1 MDAALRLRIFSV
13 LSFAIFVSMLGLG
26 IIVPVLP
33 LYAKTLG
40 ANGVWVGAIFAG
52 FAISRSVFMPFV
64 GRLSDKTGRKT
75 FISTGLFLYGLSCL
89 GFIFANDYMTLFCVR
104 ILQGF
109 CSAMIVPIAQAY
121 VGEISP
127 PERVGSYMGQ
137 FNVAIFCGMGF
148 GPFIGGSIND
158 LFGLDADFILMGL
171 LCAVSFLLVV
181 MFLPATKSETI
192 LKKAE
197 PLSYR
202 ALLKLRQVQ
211 GILWFRFINA
221 FLRGSVMT
229 FLPIMGSSM
238 LGLNG
243 FQIGM
248 AVSTGVLVTSFLQY
262 PCGRLADRFNRKTL
276 LLTGNL
282 LYACAIALFPLA
294 PNFWL
299 LLAISFFSGVLA
311 AIPLPAAT
319 ALIVEE
325 GKKYGMGSL
334 IALFNV
340 AMSLGLG
347 GGPLV
352 CGFIHDTFGTGEVF
366 YFSAIFGIIG
376 TVYIGRLLHATRSK
390 APPAGTGIPELEP

>member
-13 LSFAIFVSMLGLG
+13 LAFAIFVSMLGLG
-26 IIVPVLP
+26 IIAPVLP

-75 FISTGLFLYGLSCL
+75 FISTGLFLYGVSCL
-89 GFIFANDYMTLFCVR
+89 GFIYATDFIVLFCVR

-127 PERVGSYMGQ
+127 PEREGSYMGQ

-148 GPFIGGSIND
+148 GPFIGGFIHDWAGVN
-158 LFGLDADFILMGL
+158 ADFALMGL
-171 LCAVSFLLVV
+171 LCAVSFLLVLV
-181 MFLPATKSETI
+181 YLPVGSEAAI
-192 LKKAE
+192 RKAE
-197 PLSYR
+197 PLAYR
-202 ALLKLRQVQ
+202 SLLRLRQVQ
-211 GILWFRFINA
+211 GVLWFRFINA
-221 FLRGSVMT
+221 FLRGSVMS
-229 FLPIMGSSM
+229 FLPILGSAT

-243 FQIGM
+243 FQIGT

-262 PCGRLADRFNRKTL
+262 PCGKLADRFNRKTL
-276 LLTGNL
+276 LLVGNL
-282 LYACAIALFPLA
+282 LYAFSIALFPLA

-299 LLAISFFSGVLA
+299 LLAVSFFSGVLA
-311 AIPLPAAT
+311 AVPLPAAT
-319 ALIVEE
+319 ALIVED

-352 CGFIHDTFGTGEVF
+352 CGLIHDLLGTSEVF
-366 YFSAIFGIIG
+366 YFSAVLGILG
-376 TVYIGRLLHATRSK
+376 TIYIGRLLHASRSK
-390 APPAGTGIPELEP
+390 AALSGEKLFDLEP

>member
-1 MDAALRLRIFSV
+1 MNAALRLRIFSV
-13 LSFAIFVSMLGLG
+13 LAFSIFVSMLGLG

-75 FISTGLFLYGLSCL
+75 FISTGLLIYGLSCL
-89 GFIFANDYMTLFCVR
+89 GFIFADDYITLFCVR
-104 ILQGF
+104 ILQGC

-121 VGEISP
+121 IGEISP
-127 PERVGSYMGQ
+127 PERVGTYMGQ

-148 GPFIGGSIND
+148 GPFIGGAVND
-158 LFGLDADFILMGL
+158 IFGLDADFLLMGL
-171 LCAVSFLLVV
+171 LCAISFLLVV
-181 MFLPATKSETI
+181 MFLPATKSEPVS
-192 LKKAE
+192 KKAA
-197 PLSYR
+197 PLSYGT
-202 ALLKLRQVQ
+202 LLKLQQVR

-221 FLRGSVMT
+221 FLRGAVMT
-229 FLPIMGSSM
+229 FLPIMGSTM

-243 FQIGM
+243 FQIGA

-299 LLAISFFSGVLA
+299 LLTISFFCGVLA

-352 CGFIHDTFGTGEVF
+352 CGLIHDTFGTADVF
-366 YFSAIFGIIG
+366 YFSTVLGIIG
-376 TVYIGRLLHATRSK
+376 TVYIGWLLHGSRSQV
-390 APPAGTGIPELEP
+390 PPEVTAIPEIEP

>member
-1 MDAALRLRIFSV
+1 MDDTLRLRIFSV
-13 LSFAIFVSMLGLG
+13 LAFAIFVSMLGLG
-26 IIVPVLP
+26 IIVPLLP
-33 LYAKTLG
+33 LYATTLG

-64 GRLSDKTGRKT
+64 GRLSDKTGRKN
-75 FISTGLFLYGLSCL
+75 FIATGLLLYSLTSF
-89 GFIFANDYMTLFCVR
+89 GFIFATDYIGLFCVR

-121 VGEISP
+121 VGEIAP

-148 GPFIGGSIND
+148 GPFIGGCIQDYLGMNT
-158 LFGLDADFILMGL
+158 DFILMGL
-171 LCAVSFLLVV
+171 LCAVSFMLVV
-181 MFLPATKSETI
+181 IFLPSAKKEQA
-192 LKKAE
+192 LHKAE
-197 PLSYR
+197 PLAYG

-211 GILWFRFINA
+211 GILWFRFVNA
-221 FLRGSVMT
+221 FLRGSVMS
-229 FLPIMGSSM
+229 FLPILGSSL

-243 FQIGM
+243 FQIGL

-294 PNFWL
+294 PNFGL
-299 LLAISFFSGVLA
+299 LMAISFFSGVLA

-352 CGFIHDTFGTGEVF
+352 CGLVYDAFGLSYVF
-366 YFSAIFGIIG
+366 YFSTILGILG
-376 TVYIGRLLHATRSK
+376 TVYIGRLLHASQSK
-390 APPAGTGIPELEP
+390 VPPASRNMAELEP

>member
-1 MDAALRLRIFSV
+1 MDDTLRLRIFSV

-40 ANGVWVGAIFAG
+40 ASGVWVGAIFAG

-64 GRLSDKTGRKT
+64 GRLSDKTGRKN
-75 FISTGLFLYGLSCL
+75 FIATGLLLYGLSCL
-89 GFIFANDYMTLFCVR
+89 GFIFATDYITLFCVR

-121 VGEISP
+121 VGEIAP

-148 GPFIGGSIND
+148 GPFIGGCIHD
-158 LFGLDADFILMGL
+158 YFGMNADFILMGL
-171 LCAVSFLLVV
+171 MCAVSFMLVV
-181 MFLPATKSETI
+181 IFLPSEKKEPP
-192 LKKAE
+192 LHKAE
-197 PLSYR
+197 PLAYG

-211 GILWFRFINA
+211 GILWFRFVNA
-221 FLRGSVMT
+221 FLRGSVMS
-229 FLPIMGSSM
+229 FLPILGSSM
-238 LGLNG
+238 LGLSG
-243 FQIGM
+243 FQIGL

-282 LYACAIALFPLA
+282 LYACALALFPLA
-294 PNFWL
+294 PNFGL
-299 LLAISFFSGVLA
+299 LMVICFFSGVLA

-352 CGFIHDTFGTGEVF
+352 CGLVYDAFGLSYVF
-366 YFSAIFGIIG
+366 YFSTILGIMG
-376 TVYIGRLLHATRSK
+376 TVYIGRLLHASQSK
-390 APPAGTGIPELEP
+390 VPPASRGMAELEP

>member
-1 MDAALRLRIFSV
+1 MNDALRLRIFSV
-13 LSFAIFVSMLGLG
+13 LAFAIFVSMLGLG

-33 LYAKTLG
+33 LYATHLG
-40 ANGVWVGAIFAG
+40 ASGVWVGAIFAG

-64 GRLSDKTGRKT
+64 GRLSDKTGRKA
-75 FISTGLFLYGLSCL
+75 FISTGLLLYGLSCL
-89 GFIFANDYMTLFCVR
+89 GFIYATDYIVLFWVR

-121 VGEISP
+121 VGEIAP

-148 GPFIGGSIND
+148 GPFIGGCIHDS
-158 LFGLDADFILMGL
+158 FGMNADFILMGL
-171 LCAVSFLLVV
+171 MCAVSFLLVLI
-181 MFLPATKSETI
+181 FLPSAKKEHTI
-192 LKKAE
+192 HKAE
-197 PLSYR
+197 PLAYG

-211 GILWFRFINA
+211 GILWFRFVNA
-221 FLRGSVMT
+221 FLRGSVMS
-229 FLPIMGSSM
+229 FLPILGSSM

-243 FQIGM
+243 FQIGL

-262 PCGRLADRFNRKTL
+262 PCGRLADRFNRRTL
-276 LLTGNL
+276 VLAGNL
-282 LYACAIALFPLA
+282 LYALALSLFPLA
-294 PNFWL
+294 PSFGL
-299 LLAISFFSGVLA
+299 LLGISFFSGMLA
-311 AIPLPAAT
+311 AVPLPAAT

-352 CGFIHDTFGTGEVF
+352 CGLVYDAFGLNYVF
-366 YFSAIFGIIG
+366 YFSTILGIIG
-376 TVYIGRLLHATRSK
+376 TIYVGRLLHA
-390 APPAGTGIPELEP
+390 AGHDAQPAGRGMAELEP

>member
-1 MDAALRLRIFSV
+1 MNDALRLRIFSV
-13 LSFAIFVSMLGLG
+13 LAFAIFVSMLGLG

-40 ANGVWVGAIFAG
+40 ANGFWLGAIFAG

-75 FISTGLFLYGLSCL
+75 FISAGLLLYGLSCL
-89 GFIFANDYMTLFCVR
+89 GFIYATDYITLLCVR

-121 VGEISP
+121 VGEIAP

-148 GPFIGGSIND
+148 GPFIGGCIHD
-158 LFGLDADFILMGL
+158 YFGMNADFILMGL
-171 LCAVSFLLVV
+171 MCAVSFMLVV
-181 MFLPATKSETI
+181 MFLPPA
-192 LKKAE
+192 KKEQSLHKTE
-197 PLSYR
+197 PLAYG

-221 FLRGSVMT
+221 FLRGSVMS
-229 FLPIMGSSM
+229 FLPILGSSM

-243 FQIGM
+243 FQIGL

-276 LLTGNL
+276 VLMGNL
-282 LYACAIALFPLA
+282 LYAGAIALFPLA
-294 PNFWL
+294 PNFYL

-352 CGFIHDTFGTGEVF
+352 CGLVYDAFGLSYVF
-366 YFSAIFGIIG
+366 YFSTILGIIG
-376 TVYIGRLLHATRSK
+376 TVYIGRLLHASWQ
-390 APPAGTGIPELEP
+390 ASPPESRGMAELEP

>member
-1 MDAALRLRIFSV
+1 MDDALRLRIFSV
-13 LSFAIFVSMLGLG
+13 LAFAIFVSMLGLG

-33 LYAKTLG
+33 IYATKLG
-40 ANGVWVGAIFAG
+40 ASGVWVGAIFAG

-64 GRLSDKTGRKT
+64 GRLSDKTGRKA

-89 GFIFANDYMTLFCVR
+89 GFIYATDYIVLFSVR

-121 VGEISP
+121 VGEIAP

-148 GPFIGGSIND
+148 GPFIGGCIQDYMGMN
-158 LFGLDADFILMGL
+158 ADFIVMGL
-171 LCAVSFLLVV
+171 MCAVSFLLVV
-181 MFLPATKSETI
+181 VFLPPEKKEQT
-192 LKKAE
+192 LRKAE
-197 PLSYR
+197 PLAYG

-211 GILWFRFINA
+211 GILWFRFVNA
-221 FLRGSVMT
+221 FLRGSVMS
-229 FLPIMGSSM
+229 FLPILGSSM

-243 FQIGM
+243 FQIGL

-276 LLTGNL
+276 ILVGNL
-282 LYACAIALFPLA
+282 LYASALALFPLA
-294 PNFWL
+294 PSFGM

-311 AIPLPAAT
+311 AVPLPAAT

-352 CGFIHDTFGTGEVF
+352 CGLVYDAFGLSYVF
-366 YFSAIFGIIG
+366 YFSTFLGIIG
-376 TVYIGRLLHATRSK
+376 TVYIGKLLHAPGQN
-390 APPAGTGIPELEP
+390 APPAGRGMAELEP

>member
-1 MDAALRLRIFSV
+1 
-13 LSFAIFVSMLGLG
+13 
-26 IIVPVLP
+26 
-33 LYAKTLG
+33 
-40 ANGVWVGAIFAG
+40 
-52 FAISRSVFMPFV
+52 
-64 GRLSDKTGRKT
+64 
-75 FISTGLFLYGLSCL
+75 
-89 GFIFANDYMTLFCVR
+89 
-104 ILQGF
+104 
-109 CSAMIVPIAQAY
+109 MIVPIAQAY

-158 LFGLDADFILMGL
+158 LFGLDADFMLMGL
-171 LCAVSFLLVV
+171 LCAISFLLVV
-181 MFLPATKSETI
+181 IFLPGTKSEAI
-192 LKKAE
+192 LIKAE
-197 PLSYR
+197 PLSYG

-229 FLPIMGSSM
+229 FLPIMGSSL

-352 CGFIHDTFGTGEVF
+352 SGFVHDICGTGDVF
-366 YFSAIFGIIG
+366 YFSAVFGIIG
-376 TVYIGRLLHATRSK
+376 TFYIGRLLHTSGSK
-390 APPAGTGIPELEP
+390 APPAGPDIPPLEP

>member
-40 ANGVWVGAIFAG
+40 ANGFWLGAIFAG

-64 GRLSDKTGRKT
+64 GRLSDKTGRKA
-75 FISTGLFLYGLSCL
+75 FIASGLLLYSLSSF
-89 GFIFANDYMTLFCVR
+89 GFIFATDFFMLFCVR

-121 VGEISP
+121 VGEITP
-127 PERVGSYMGQ
+127 PDKEGSYMGQ
-137 FNVAIFCGMGF
+137 FNVAIFFGFGF
-148 GPFIGGSIND
+148 GPFLGGCIHDSMGMN
-158 LFGLDADFILMGL
+158 ADFAVMGL
-171 LCAVSFLLVV
+171 LCAISFLLVLV
-181 MFLPATKSETI
+181 YLPAATGEAAMP
-192 LKKAE
+192 KAA
-197 PLSYR
+197 PLSYG

-221 FLRGSVMT
+221 FLRGSVMS
-229 FLPIMGSSM
+229 FLPILGSSL

-243 FQIGM
+243 FQIGL

-262 PCGRLADRFNRKTL
+262 PCGMLADRFNRKTL

-282 LYACAIALFPLA
+282 LYACALALFPLA
-294 PNFWL
+294 PNYWW

-311 AIPLPAAT
+311 AVPLPAAT

-325 GKKYGMGSL
+325 GKKHGMGSL
-334 IALFNV
+334 MALFNI

-352 CGFIHDTFGTGEVF
+352 CGLIHDAFGMKEVF
-366 YFSAIFGIIG
+366 YISASLGIIG
-376 TVYIGRLLHATRSK
+376 TVYIGRLLHASRQPS
-390 APPAGTGIPELEP
+390 PPAGRSMAELEP

>member
-1 MDAALRLRIFSV
+1 MDDTLRLRIFSV
-13 LSFAIFVSMLGLG
+13 LAFAIFVSMLGLG

-40 ANGVWVGAIFAG
+40 ASGVWVGAIFAG

-64 GRLSDKTGRKT
+64 GRLSDKTGRKN
-75 FISTGLFLYGLSCL
+75 FIATGLLLYGLSCL
-89 GFIFANDYMTLFCVR
+89 GFIFATDYITLFCVR

-121 VGEISP
+121 VGEIAP

-148 GPFIGGSIND
+148 GPFIGGCIHD
-158 LFGLDADFILMGL
+158 YFGMNADFILMGL
-171 LCAVSFLLVV
+171 MCAVSFMLVV
-181 MFLPATKSETI
+181 IFLPSAKKEHA
-192 LKKAE
+192 LHKAE
-197 PLSYR
+197 PLAYG

-211 GILWFRFINA
+211 GILWFRFVNA
-221 FLRGSVMT
+221 FLRGSVMS
-229 FLPIMGSSM
+229 FLPILGSSM
-238 LGLNG
+238 LGLSG
-243 FQIGM
+243 FQIGL

-294 PNFWL
+294 PNFGL
-299 LLAISFFSGVLA
+299 LMAISFFSGVLA

-352 CGFIHDTFGTGEVF
+352 CGLIHDAVGLHEVF
-366 YFSAIFGIIG
+366 YFSAVLGIIG
-376 TVYIGRLLHATRSK
+376 TVYIGRLLHASQSK
-390 APPAGTGIPELEP
+390 VPPASRGMADLEP

>member
-13 LSFAIFVSMLGLG
+13 LAFAIFVSMLGLG

-40 ANGVWVGAIFAG
+40 ANGVWLGAIFAG

-64 GRLSDKTGRKT
+64 GRLSDKTGRKS
-75 FISTGLFLYGLSCL
+75 FISTGLLLYGLSCL
-89 GFIFANDYMTLFCVR
+89 GFIFADDYITLFCVR

-127 PERVGSYMGQ
+127 PDREGSYMGQ

-148 GPFIGGSIND
+148 GPFLGGFIHDYAGMN
-158 LFGLDADFILMGL
+158 ADFILMGL
-171 LCAVSFLLVV
+171 LCGVSFLLVV
-181 MFLPATKSETI
+181 VFLPSVKNEPA
-192 LKKAE
+192 LHKAE
-197 PLSYR
+197 PLAYG
-202 ALLKLRQVQ
+202 ALLRLRQVQ

-221 FLRGSVMT
+221 FLRGSVMS
-229 FLPIMGSSM
+229 FLPILGSAM
-238 LGLNG
+238 LGLSG
-243 FQIGM
+243 FQIGV

-262 PCGRLADRFNRKTL
+262 PCGRLADRLNRKTL
-276 LLTGNL
+276 ILTGNL
-282 LYACAIALFPLA
+282 LYACALALFPLA
-294 PNFWL
+294 PNFWW

-311 AIPLPAAT
+311 AVPLPAAT

-352 CGFIHDTFGTGEVF
+352 CGLVYDAFGLSYVF
-366 YFSAIFGIIG
+366 YFTTILGIIG
-376 TVYIGRLLHATRSK
+376 TVYIGRLLHASRQKS
-390 APPAGTGIPELEP
+390 PAAGRGMAELEP

>member
-1 MDAALRLRIFSV
+1 MNDALRMRIFSV
-13 LSFAIFVSMLGLG
+13 LAFAIFVSMLGLG

-40 ANGVWVGAIFAG
+40 ANGVWLGAIFAG

-64 GRLSDKTGRKT
+64 GRLSDKTGRKA
-75 FISTGLFLYGLSCL
+75 FISTGLLLYGLSCF
-89 GFIFANDYMTLFCVR
+89 GFIYATDYVTLFCVR

-121 VGEISP
+121 VGEIAP

-148 GPFIGGSIND
+148 GPFIGGCIHD
-158 LFGLDADFILMGL
+158 YFGMNADFVLMGL
-171 LCAVSFLLVV
+171 GCAISFLLV
-181 MFLPATKSETI
+181 MIFLPSA
-192 LKKAE
+192 KKEQVLHKTE
-197 PLSYR
+197 PLAYG

-211 GILWFRFINA
+211 GILCFRFINA
-221 FLRGSVMT
+221 LLRGAVMS
-229 FLPIMGSSM
+229 FLPILASTR

-243 FQIGM
+243 FQIGL

-276 LLTGNL
+276 LLSGNL
-282 LYACAIALFPLA
+282 LYALAIALFPLA
-294 PNFWL
+294 PNFAL
-299 LLAISFFSGVLA
+299 LMAISFFSGMLA
-311 AIPLPAAT
+311 AVPLPAAT

-347 GGPLV
+347 GGPLL
-352 CGFIHDTFGTGEVF
+352 CGLVYDVFGLSYVF
-366 YFSAIFGIIG
+366 YFSTILGIIG
-376 TVYIGRLLHATRSK
+376 TVYVGRLLHGSQSMGA
-390 APPAGTGIPELEP
+390 PAGRGITELEP

>member
-40 ANGVWVGAIFAG
+40 ANGFWLGAIFAG

-64 GRLSDKTGRKT
+64 GRLSDKTGRKA
-75 FISTGLFLYGLSCL
+75 FIASGLLFYSLSSF
-89 GFIFANDYMTLFCVR
+89 GFIFATDFLMLFCVR

-127 PERVGSYMGQ
+127 PDKEGSYMGQ
-137 FNVAIFCGMGF
+137 FNVAIFFGFGF
-148 GPFIGGSIND
+148 GPFLGGCIHDYMGMN
-158 LFGLDADFILMGL
+158 ADFIVMGL
-171 LCAVSFLLVV
+171 LCAVSFLLVLV
-181 MFLPATKSETI
+181 YLPAAKSETTVT
-192 LKKAE
+192 KVD
-197 PLSYR
+197 PLSYK

-211 GILWFRFINA
+211 GILCFRFINA
-221 FLRGSVMT
+221 FLRGSVMS
-229 FLPIMGSSM
+229 FLPILGSSM
-238 LGLNG
+238 LGLSG
-243 FQIGM
+243 FQIGL

-262 PCGRLADRFNRKTL
+262 PCGMLADRFNRKTL
-276 LLTGNL
+276 LMSGNL

-294 PNFWL
+294 PNFWWL
-299 LLAISFFSGVLA
+299 LGISFFSGVLA
-311 AIPLPAAT
+311 ALPLPAAT

-334 IALFNV
+334 MALFNI

-352 CGFIHDTFGTGEVF
+352 CGLIHDAFGMNKVF
-366 YFSAIFGIIG
+366 YISAALGIIG
-376 TVYIGRLLHATRSK
+376 TIYIGRLLHTTLQIS
-390 APPAGTGIPELEP
+390 PPAGRGMAELEP